1 MFLNEIQ
8 ELMKYNAGIIREEI
22 RLQNG
27 VKKNFRIKKRIL
39 FQR

>member
-8 ELMKYNAGIIREEI
+8 KLMKQNAGIIREETKAQK
-22 RLQNG
+22 R

-39 FQR
+39 F